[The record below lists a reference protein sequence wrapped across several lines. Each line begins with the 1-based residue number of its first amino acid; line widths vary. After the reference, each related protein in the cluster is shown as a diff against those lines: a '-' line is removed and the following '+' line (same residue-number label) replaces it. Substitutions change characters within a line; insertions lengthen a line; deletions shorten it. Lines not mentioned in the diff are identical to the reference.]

1 MASMLIVEDETPLR
15 RIIAMN
21 LAHRGYSVAEADTV
35 AAARE
40 ALAAWNVDFDVILL
54 DINLPDQTGW
64 DLVRFL
70 TKQGKRPRIIVITA
84 VRPPQSLCDEF
95 EPEGVLVKPFPLQ
108 TLFRLIDRVL
118 TNEPVHEES
127 DEAGVT
133 S

>member
-1 MASMLIVEDETPLR
+1 MASVLICEDETPLR
-15 RIIAMN
+15 RIIALN
-21 LAHRGYSVAEADTV
+21 LVHRGYSVAEAETV
-35 AAARE
+35 AEARE
-40 ALAAWNVDFDVILL
+40 AVDAWGAHFDVLLL

-70 TKQGKRPRIIVITA
+70 TKQGRRPRIIVITA
-84 VRPPQSLCDEF
+84 VRPPQALVDEF

-108 TLFRLIDRVL
+108 ALFRLIDRVL
-118 TNEPVHEES
+118 TNEPAHEET